1 MCLLSAMT
9 SSCFYV
15 LSVDDNIDMLLWC
28 QKGIDFSHK
37 KRYFIGL
44 QKGKRYTTLM
54 YAGMSSKKKLYRHI
68 DSWVRK
74 YIELKLSLTGNG
86 WMRVFISFQP
96 CKKLCG
102 LINKFVN
109 FQKGLNLAFTD
120 TCFIYID
127 IYYDNFLIWILWKNM
142 LNVICLS
149 SRFIKYA

>member
-1 MCLLSAMT
+1 MT

-74 YIELKLSLTGNG
+74 YIGLKLRLTGNG
-86 WMRVFISFQP
+86 
-96 CKKLCG
+96 
-102 LINKFVN
+102 
-109 FQKGLNLAFTD
+109 
-120 TCFIYID
+120 
-127 IYYDNFLIWILWKNM
+127 
-142 LNVICLS
+142 
-149 SRFIKYA
+149 